1 MPDSGG
7 RSDADDA
14 AVRQI
19 QQSRARESGGA
30 IFNSVSDPWAGEAMV
45 EANMEPIH
53 CIVINNMSRE

>member
-30 IFNSVSDPWAGEAMV
+30 IFNSVSDRGNGEG
-45 EANMEPIH
+45 EH
-53 CIVINNMSRE
+53 